1 MMLTAFR
8 VKMPLA
14 ADALRAAFSFVDA
27 HRPRLWSGDFVVCV
41 IWLAFVVA
49 SAGTV
54 AASDRLNWPM
64 RTGPALNGHVAE
76 ADANGLPTKWSE
88 EPSSN
93 IAWKLELEGF
103 GHSAPVIGYG
113 RIWVTSA
120 TKDGKQQ
127 FVYSIDQATGKILH
141 HTLLFENPEP
151 EPLMNEVNTYASPSC
166 ALEDAAVYVHFGTYG
181 TAKLNPETT
190 EIVWQRRDINCR
202 HFRGPGSSP
211 ILWNDLLILTF
222 DGIDA
227 QFITAL
233 NKHTGETVWRT
244 NRSTDYGDLDENGKP
259 KLDGDLR
266 KAYSTPNV
274 VEING
279 RAQVVSVGSRAA
291 FAYDVET
298 GEELWTIRHDDFNAS
313 SPPMF
318 FENHAII
325 NTGSRG
331 SNLLS
336 VRLDDT
342 TRGDVSESHVV
353 WNRDK
358 GNSDLSAPLL
368 IGDRIFSILNNGVIN
383 CVDVRTGEEIW
394 KDRVE
399 GTFTASPITANGVI
413 YFCNEAGDCFV
424 VKAADAY
431 ELVSHNRL
439 DEGMRASPAAADG
452 HVFFRTFTHLYA
464 IGQ

>member
-1 MMLTAFR
+1 MMFTAFG
-8 VKMPLA
+8 VKIPTA
-14 ADALRAAFSFVDA
+14 ADALRAAV
-27 HRPRLWSGDFVVCV
+27 LCVVV
-41 IWLAFVVA
+41 SL
-49 SAGTV
+49 GTV
-54 AASDRLNWPM
+54 AASERLNWPV
-64 RTGPALNGHVAE
+64 RTGPALNGHVAD
-76 ADANGLPTKWSE
+76 ADAPGLPTRWSE
-88 EPSSN
+88 APASN

-103 GHSAPVIGYG
+103 GHSAPVIGHG

-127 FVYSIDQATGKILH
+127 FVYCVDQATGKILQH
-141 HTLLFENPEP
+141 MLLFENPEP
-151 EPLMNEVNTYASPSC
+151 EPLMNDVNTYASPSC
-166 ALEDAAVYVHFGTYG
+166 ALEDDAVYVHFGTYG
-181 TAKLNPETT
+181 KLNPATL
-190 EIVWQRRDINCR
+190 EILWQRRDINCR

-211 ILWNDLLILTF
+211 ILWKDLLLLTF
-222 DGIDA
+222 DGIDM

-244 NRSTDYGDLDENGKP
+244 DRTTDYGDLDENGQP
-259 KLDGDLR
+259 KQEGDLR

-274 VEING
+274 IEVNG
-279 RAQVVSVGSRAA
+279 HAQVVSVGSRAA
-291 FAYDVET
+291 FAYDAET

-336 VRLDDT
+336 VRLDDS

-413 YFCNEAGDCFV
+413 YFCNEAGDCYV
-424 VKAADAY
+424 VKAADTY
-431 ELVSHNRL
+431 ELISHNHL